1 MSSEPTL
8 HQPIAV
14 PAEIEQQGRSK
25 KKIALLGC
33 GGLLGLCVLF
43 AIIGLLVSGG
53 DDTEGNGQVASAPTV
68 TIRSNATAM
77 TTSAVTATES
87 SGPASDIVTT
97 TATTEASVAADP
109 TNTDAATATSPP
121 APTAILPAPTP
132 TAGAVGSGR
141 TNPIP
146 LAETGQ
152 AGDWEIQVLEVVRGD
167 DAYSRLLEANQ
178 FNEAAPSGMEY
189 VLVNVRVKYNGT
201 ESEAQSVDF
210 TWFSST
216 GDSRVK
222 WGWPSVV
229 DPTPELDAEL
239 FTGAEATGWTTIL
252 ARQGEQNLILIFEP
266 ILSTEE
272 GDEAFLALQE
282 NASVSPLDGR
292 LAEEND
298 LGFDRMDPVPVGERI
313 VGETWEIWVIESV
326 RGEEALRRIKEAN
339 QFNEDPDPGMEY
351 VLVRVGA
358 RNVNPD
364 SGSDNISEFSF
375 KTTGDAG
382 RVYDVPS
389 IVDPEPTLSYDV
401 YAGGEVDGW
410 ITLQAAAGEENL
422 RLVYE
427 PAFSFTA
434 DPRYFA
440 IQ

>member
-1 MSSEPTL
+1 
-8 HQPIAV
+8 
-14 PAEIEQQGRSK
+14 
-25 KKIALLGC
+25 
-33 GGLLGLCVLF
+33 
-43 AIIGLLVSGG
+43 
-53 DDTEGNGQVASAPTV
+53 
-68 TIRSNATAM
+68 M